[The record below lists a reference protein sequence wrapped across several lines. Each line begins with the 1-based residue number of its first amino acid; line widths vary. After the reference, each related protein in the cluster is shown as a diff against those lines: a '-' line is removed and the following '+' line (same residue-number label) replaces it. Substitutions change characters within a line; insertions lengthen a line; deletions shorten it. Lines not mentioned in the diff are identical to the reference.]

1 MDGPLYYLKKG
12 DMSANQGAERLI
24 IVANFHPKRF
34 SLVSHAVCCVT
45 ESVPGDLWRCQ
56 NSGHAVVPNT
66 VF

>member
-1 MDGPLYYLKKG
+1 
-12 DMSANQGAERLI
+12 MSANQGAERLI

-45 ESVPGDLWRCQ
+45 QSVPGDLWRCQ
-56 NSGHAVVPNT
+56 NSGHAVVPST